1 MDRTRIETYL
11 RWTTRRFKDNS
22 IELVWTKI
30 QGNPR
35 IKREYET
42 FDKQP
47 AKYANSTANVKF
59 ALKNY
64 GWEDLLK
71 GLWIVATEKENSM
84 HLMGM
89 KKEQEKWIKV
99 KDKLAQ
105 MPRKVQQ

>member
-1 MDRTRIETYL
+1 MDKARIEKYL

-22 IELVWTKI
+22 LELVWMKI
-30 QGNPR
+30 QENPR

-42 FDKQP
+42 FDQQP
-47 AKYANSTANVKF
+47 ARYAHSTANIKF
-59 ALKNY
+59 ALKHY

-84 HLMGM
+84 NLMGF

-105 MPRKVQQ
+105 MPRNVQQ